1 MATGPVLAL
10 LVYDLVIFLA
20 AISNYKDAKQRRQLL
35 LLCGLF
41 FFSGMPALVYQIVWQ
56 RALFAI
62 YGVNAE
68 SVAVVVSAFMLGLGL
83 GSLAGG
89 WVSTRFPGRTM
100 ALFGAAELGVGL
112 FGICSLRIFHWASL
126 RTAGSSLPETVVLSL
141 ILLIVPTML
150 MGATLPLLV
159 EHLVRASKNVGSSVA
174 TLYFVNTFGSAVVC
188 YLCAVFLLRDFGQ
201 SGSVRLAAAVNA
213 VVGAS
218 GLLAGLKEKSRASEF
233 AAEDQGML
241 SAVSSEIKRAGTE
254 LSLRTAMWIAGL
266 CGFIA
271 LGFEILWFRVFVL
284 AATDRAPV
292 FALLLST
299 CLAGIAG
306 GSFIAGRLTEKKRAT
321 EIVGIIG
328 GLMLAAGAASA
339 YLAPAVAWL
348 RATNIA
354 FLLSTPLFFVVSA
367 MLGSVLPLLCQLG
380 VEADELAG
388 RGVSLIYVAN
398 IIGSTLGSLTVG
410 FVVLQYFGLRAVSLG
425 LAALAALG
433 GALVL
438 VKAARRAGKMFG
450 SVAMATAA
458 AAAAIALAAWGYTG
472 IFEKLIYGPAKA
484 TMGSF
489 AHIVENRNGV
499 ISVTQQGAVFGNG
512 VYDGFFN
519 TDPANNENLISR
531 AYALSFFHPA
541 PKRLLVIGLSSGSW
555 AQILVHHPQAE
566 SMDIVEINP
575 GYLQLIAQ
583 YPAVESLLRNPKVHI
598 YVDDGR
604 RWLLAHPEARYD
616 AIVQNT
622 SFYWRDH
629 SSDLLSADYLK
640 IVREHLLP
648 GGIYFYNTTSSDE
661 VVATGLHV
669 FPYGLRVINFLVVSD
684 TPLQYNRERLIA
696 TLREYRIDGK
706 LLFDPANPDS
716 EKVLAGYAKFAD
728 SIHEP
733 PDEKGMETSESLN
746 ARLRPRL
753 IITDDN
759 MGWEWRSID
768 QTGAH

>member
-20 AISNYKDAKQRRQLL
+20 AISNYKVAEQRRRLL

-41 FFSGMPALVYQIVWQ
+41 FCSGMPALVYQIVWQ

-83 GSLAGG
+83 GSLVGG
-89 WVSTRFPGRTM
+89 WVSARFPGRTM
-100 ALFGAAELGVGL
+100 AIFGAAELGVAL
-112 FGICSLRIFHWASL
+112 FGVCSLRIFHWVSL
-126 RTAGSSLPETVVLSL
+126 RTAGSSLPATIVLSL
-141 ILLIVPTML
+141 VLLIVPTML

-159 EHLVRASKNVGSSVA
+159 EHLVRVSKNVGSSVA

-188 YLCAVFLLRDFGQ
+188 YLCGVFLLRDFGQ
-201 SGSVRLAAAVNA
+201 AGSVRLAAAVNA
-213 VVGAS
+213 VVGTSALLF
-218 GLLAGLKEKSRASEF
+218 GLRRKSDEG
-233 AAEDQGML
+233 E
-241 SAVSSEIKRAGTE
+241 VSSGNSGASRSAPAGTE
-254 LSLRTAMWIAGL
+254 LSLRATMWIAGL

-284 AATDRAPV
+284 ASEDRAPV

-306 GSFIAGRLTEKKRAT
+306 GSFIAGRLTEKKSAG
-321 EIVGIIG
+321 EIARIIG
-328 GLMLAAGAASA
+328 LLMLTGGAASA
-339 YLAPAVAWL
+339 YLTPAVAWL
-348 RATNIA
+348 KLTNIP
-354 FLLSTPLFFVVSA
+354 FLLSTPLFSVVSA

-380 VEADELAG
+380 VEADEQAG
-388 RGVSLIYVAN
+388 RGVSLVYVAN

-425 LAALAALG
+425 LGALAVIG

-438 VKAARRAGKMFG
+438 GAAARRAGKAFG
-450 SVAMATAA
+450 SVAMATLVAA
-458 AAAAIALAAWGYTG
+458 VAIALAAWGYNG
-472 IFEKLIYGPAKA
+472 IFERLIYGPQKA
-484 TMGSF
+484 EVGAF
-489 AHIVENRNGV
+489 AHVVENRNGV
-499 ISVTQQGAVFGNG
+499 IAVTQQGAVLGNG

-519 TDPANNENLISR
+519 TDPGNNENLIRR
-531 AYALSFFHPA
+531 AYSLSFFHPA

-566 SMDIVEINP
+566 SMDVVEINP

-604 RWLLAHPEARYD
+604 RWLLAHPGARYD
-616 AIVQNT
+616 VIVQNT

-629 SSDLLSADYLK
+629 SSDLLSVDYLK

-648 GGIYFYNTTSSDE
+648 GGIYFYNTTGSDE
-661 VVATGLHV
+661 VVATGLRV
-669 FPYGLRVINFLVVSD
+669 FPYGLRVINFLALSD
-684 TPLQYNRERLIA
+684 KPLDYNRERMMA
-696 TLREYRIDGK
+696 MLREYRIDGK
-706 LLFDPANPDS
+706 LMFDPANPES
-716 EKVLAGYAKFAD
+716 ERVLASYGEFGDTVGKP
-728 SIHEP
+728 H
-733 PDEKGMETSESLN
+733 DEKGMETSESLN

-759 MGWEWRSID
+759 MGWEWRSLEK
-768 QTGAH
+768 TGSK

>member
-20 AISNYKDAKQRRQLL
+20 AISKYKDAAHRRRLL

-41 FFSGMPALVYQIVWQ
+41 FCSGMPALVYQIVWQ

-83 GSLAGG
+83 GSLVGG
-89 WVSTRFPGRTM
+89 WMSARFPGRTM
-100 ALFGAAELGVGL
+100 ALFGAAELGVAL
-112 FGICSLRIFHWASL
+112 FGICSLRIFHWVSL
-126 RTAGSSLPETVVLSL
+126 RTAGSSLPATVVLSL
-141 ILLIVPTML
+141 VLLIVPTML

-159 EHLVRASKNVGSSVA
+159 EHLVRASRNVGSSVA

-188 YLCAVFLLRDFGQ
+188 YLCGVFLLRDFGQ
-201 SGSVRLAAAVNA
+201 SGSVRMAAAVNA
-213 VVGAS
+213 VVGTSALLFGLSRKPEGGGLATSDS
-218 GLLAGLKEKSRASEF
+218 GESKGAP
-233 AAEDQGML
+233 
-241 SAVSSEIKRAGTE
+241 AGTE
-254 LSLRTAMWIAGL
+254 LSLRAAMWIAGL

-284 AATDRAPV
+284 ASEDRAPI

-306 GSFIAGRLTEKKRAT
+306 GSFIAGRLTEKKSAG
-321 EIVGIIG
+321 EIARIIG
-328 GLMLAAGAASA
+328 GLMLTAGAASV

-348 RATNIA
+348 KATNIP

-380 VEADELAG
+380 VAADEQAG
-388 RGVSLIYVAN
+388 RGVSLVYVAN

-410 FVVLQYFGLRAVSLG
+410 FVVLQYFGLRAVSVGLG
-425 LAALAALG
+425 SLAVIG

-438 VKAARRAGKMFG
+438 GAAARRAGKAFG
-450 SVAMATAA
+450 SVAMATVVATV
-458 AAAAIALAAWGYTG
+458 AIVGATWGYNG
-472 IFEKLIYGPAKA
+472 VFEKLIYGPRKSQVGA
-484 TMGSF
+484 F
-489 AHIVENRNGV
+489 AHLVENRNGV
-499 ISVTQQGAVFGNG
+499 IAVTQQGAVLGNG

-519 TDPANNENLISR
+519 TDPGNNENLIRR
-531 AYALSFFHPA
+531 AYALSFFHSA

-566 SMDIVEINP
+566 SMDVVEINP

-583 YPAVESLLRNPKVHI
+583 YPAVESLLRNPKVHV

-616 AIVQNT
+616 VIVQNT

-629 SSDLLSADYLK
+629 SSDLLSVDYLK

-648 GGIYFYNTTSSDE
+648 GGVYFYNTTGSDE
-661 VVATGLHV
+661 VVATGLRV
-669 FPYGLRVINFLVVSD
+669 FPYGLRVINFLALSD
-684 TPLQYNRERLIA
+684 TPLEYNRERMLA
-696 TLREYRIDGK
+696 MLREYRIDGK
-706 LLFDPANPDS
+706 LIFDPTNPES
-716 EKVLAGYAKFAD
+716 ERVLASYGEFVDTVGKPHD
-728 SIHEP
+728 TN
-733 PDEKGMETSESLN
+733 GMETSESLN
-746 ARLRPRL
+746 ARLHPRL
-753 IITDDN
+753 SITDDN
-759 MGWEWRSID
+759 MGWEWRSLD
-768 QTGAH
+768 KTDVH

>member
-10 LVYDLVIFLA
+10 LVYDLVIFLV
-20 AISNYKDAKQRRQLL
+20 AISNDKDAAQRRRLL

-41 FFSGMPALVYQIVWQ
+41 FCSGMPALVYQIVWQ

-68 SVAVVVSAFMLGLGL
+68 SVAVVVSAFMLGLGF
-83 GSLAGG
+83 GSLVGG
-89 WVSTRFPGRTM
+89 WLSARFPDRTM
-100 ALFGAAELGVGL
+100 ALFGGAELGVAV
-112 FGICSLRIFHWASL
+112 FGICSLRIFHWVSL
-126 RTAGSSLPETVVLSL
+126 RTAGSSLPATVVLSL
-141 ILLIVPTML
+141 VLLIVPTML

-159 EHLVRASKNVGSSVA
+159 EHLVRASRNVGSSVA
-174 TLYFVNTFGSAVVC
+174 TLYFVNTFGSATVC
-188 YLCAVFLLRDFGQ
+188 YLCGVFLLRVFGQ

-218 GLLAGLKEKSRASEF
+218 ALLIGLMQKSHDGKFAGV
-233 AAEDQGML
+233 DP
-241 SAVSSEIKRAGTE
+241 AVSSKDEPAGTE
-254 LSLRTAMWIAGL
+254 LSLRAAMWIAGL

-284 AATDRAPV
+284 ASTDRAPV

-306 GSFIAGRLTEKKRAT
+306 GSFIAGRLTEKKSSG
-321 EIVGIIG
+321 EIARTVGV
-328 GLMLAAGAASA
+328 LMLTAGAAST

-348 RATNIA
+348 KAINIA
-354 FLLSTPLFFVVSA
+354 FLLSAPLFFVVSA

-380 VEADELAG
+380 VAADEQAG
-388 RGVSLIYVAN
+388 RGVSLVYVAN
-398 IIGSTLGSLTVG
+398 IIGSTLGSLAVG
-410 FVVLQYFGLRAVSLG
+410 FVALQHFGLKAVSLG
-425 LAALAALG
+425 LGALAVIG
-433 GALVL
+433 GAPVL
-438 VKAARRAGKMFG
+438 AKAARRAGKPFG
-450 SVAMATAA
+450 SVAVATVVAGV
-458 AAAAIALAAWGYTG
+458 AIVGATWGYNG
-472 IFEKLIYGPAKA
+472 IFEKLIYGQAKA
-484 TMGSF
+484 EVGSF
-489 AHIVENRNGV
+489 ARVVENRNGV
-499 ISVTQQGAVFGNG
+499 IAVTQQGAVIGNG

-519 TDPANNENLISR
+519 TDPGNNENLIRR
-531 AYALSFFHPA
+531 AYALSFFHSA
-541 PKRLLVIGLSSGSW
+541 PRRLLVIGLSSGSW

-583 YPAVESLLRNPKVHI
+583 YPMVESLLRNPKVHI

-604 RWLLAHPEARYD
+604 RWLLAHPEAKYD

-629 SSDLLSADYLK
+629 SSDLLSVDYLK

-648 GGIYFYNTTSSDE
+648 GGIYFYNATGSDE

-669 FPYGLRVINFLVVSD
+669 FPYGLRVVNFLVVSE
-684 TPLQYNRERLIA
+684 TPLKYDRERLMAI
-696 TLREYRIDGK
+696 LREYRIDGK
-706 LLFDPANPDS
+706 LMFDPADPES
-716 EKVLAGYAKFAD
+716 ERVLAGYANFVD
-728 SIHEP
+728 TIERP
-733 PDEKGMETSESLN
+733 PDEQGMETSESLN

-759 MGWEWRSID
+759 MGWEWRDLD
-768 QTGAH
+768 QKDLH